1 MDGQDIMYQQ
11 ISESRGTDQIQAAK
25 AWEKKAKGKEI
36 EEFLNLEFLKH
47 NVQVILQISKQAAS
61 LCREKYAPFSSGVVH
76 IYIFGKS
83 GKADSDL
90 ICYLQMLLIWQEKEN
105 LATEYF
111 MAGMRTNSV
120 FTYTDNTTQ

>member
-1 MDGQDIMYQQ
+1 MALYIKQGSAIYSKEPHNKPWSMDGQDIMYQQ

-36 EEFLNLEFLKH
+36 EEFLNLKFLKH

-76 IYIFGKS
+76 IYI
-83 GKADSDL
+83 
-90 ICYLQMLLIWQEKEN
+90 
-105 LATEYF
+105 
-111 MAGMRTNSV
+111 R
-120 FTYTDNTTQ
+120 